1 MLQATTFVGPATL
14 RRLKLIAA
22 PLDLDCGRGSWLGK
36 DTGESW
42 CKYRSSVMSS
52 SEAVLSDDSVI
63 SWQQMLSFDPL
74 AGLTVDQ
81 HKLVMGGQVSLWS
94 EQADETN
101 LETLLWPRA
110 LAAVEVFWSG
120 SKKGNLDNALP
131 RLHDAR
137 YRMKV
142 RPVTTASL
150 PSFDLLT
157 GAWHQCRPFATRMV
171 CFTARRL

>member
-1 MLQATTFVGPATL
+1 
-14 RRLKLIAA
+14 
-22 PLDLDCGRGSWLGK
+22 
-36 DTGESW
+36 
-42 CKYRSSVMSS
+42 MSS
-52 SEAVLSDDSVI
+52 TEAVLSDASVL

-74 AGLTVDQ
+74 AGLTADQ

-101 LETLLWPRA
+101 LDTLLWPRA

-120 SKKGNLDNALP
+120 NKKGDLDNALP

-142 RPVTTASL
+142 RPITTASL
-150 PSFDLLT
+150 LSFDLLA
-157 GAWHQCRPFATRMV
+157 GAWHQCHPFAARVV
-171 CFTARRL
+171 CSKARRL